1 MEIMRMKYDK
11 TLETKRIL
19 IFLTLAFV
27 ITYVLEFSI
36 VKDLVTL
43 DNAKQNG
50 IAQIVTGSMMFIPA
64 LCVIITRIVS
74 KEGFTHNWIR
84 PNFKMNF
91 KYYLFAWFG
100 PAVLTFLGAVIYFV
114 VFKEQFDSNM
124 GYALNIFETQGID
137 LQSAQL
143 RSTIISQFITGILLG
158 PILNFVT
165 CFGEEWGW
173 RGYLMPKMMEKF
185 GFLPMVLI
193 TGVIWGLW
201 HLPLTIMGHNYG
213 TDYAGYPYL
222 GIFAMC
228 IFCIVM
234 GCIFSFLSIKTGSC
248 IPAVIAHGS
257 LNGIASTAIYFT
269 KDGGNNFI
277 GPAPMGIIGGS
288 AFIITA
294 IIILIKMTQSEKCKI
309 TENN

>member
-1 MEIMRMKYDK
+1 MKSDK
-11 TLETKRIL
+11 VLETKRIL
-19 IFLTLAFV
+19 IFLALAFV
-27 ITYVLEFSI
+27 ITYVLEISI
-36 VKDLVTL
+36 VRTIISS
-43 DNAKQNG
+43 DNVKLNA
-50 IAQIVTGSMMFIPA
+50 IAQLVTGSMMFIPA
-64 LCVIITRIVS
+64 LCVIFTRLIT
-74 KEGFTHNWIR
+74 KEGFSHNWIR
-84 PNFKMNF
+84 PNFKKHF

-100 PAVLTFLGAVIYFV
+100 PSILIFLGAVIYFM

-124 GYALNIFETQGID
+124 GYAMNIFEAQGIS
-137 LQSAQL
+137 LKTAQL

-158 PILNFVT
+158 PILNFLT

-173 RGYLMPKMMEKF
+173 RGYLMPKMIEKF
-185 GFLPMVLI
+185 NFLPMVLI

-201 HLPLTIMGHNYG
+201 HLPLTVMGHNYG

-248 IPAVIAHGS
+248 IPAIIAHGS

-288 AFIITA
+288 AFVITA
-294 IIILIKMTQSEKCKI
+294 IIILIKMTQSEKSKI
-309 TENN
+309 TIENN